1 LPAFFRNG
9 IGYHKR
15 EDIEAAFKTG
25 CCLHNMILLFDGMA
39 DSHDKEWE
47 NVDWSELDPDG
58 EEDGDANE
66 SDDAGDESYRN
77 DRSNGTDVELP
88 IC

>member
-1 LPAFFRNG
+1 
-9 IGYHKR
+9 
-15 EDIEAAFKTG
+15 
-25 CCLHNMILLFDGMA
+25 MILLFDGMA